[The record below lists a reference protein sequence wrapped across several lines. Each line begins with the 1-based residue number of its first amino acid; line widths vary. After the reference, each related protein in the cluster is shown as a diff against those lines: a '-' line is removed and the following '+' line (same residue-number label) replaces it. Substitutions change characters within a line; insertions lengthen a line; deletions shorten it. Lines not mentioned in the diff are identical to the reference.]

1 MKHEKYV
8 VIAIAALIAFV
19 GCVVVYELTEES
31 DAATS
36 YYLEAKDVMNSDYRN
51 FYFGSVSYIY
61 ITNSIVVE
69 NNVTVQYVSDI
80 SSFTVSSS
88 NNHVET
94 TITKSNYSSGQTID
108 WDVQYWDYN
117 SEGYTFQYGIVYMAN
132 GGTNAPAAQL
142 HSDAYTNVNEITLSS
157 STPTPP
163 TGARFL
169 GWSWS
174 NSASEPDYTA
184 GETFY
189 MIGEGIYRLYAVYE
203 TQTVYTYNLVYDA
216 RGGTNAPAT
225 QTWTGTATSC
235 EFTITSSRPTPPSG
249 STFYGWND
257 NPNYDVPEYVSGDT
271 ITLTASGS
279 NTTIT
284 TTMYAIYDLPLYTIT
299 INVADPT
306 TGTVSPSVINNVP
319 KYTYLNYGNLELYV
333 GSTTVTVTPNPGYKS
348 GYWTC
353 NVSTPDNLPADVQS
367 DITFTAHLANRYYL
381 VIFDNDFSPH
391 GTVSPTSIQSVPY
404 NAPITVNGNSITING
419 TTVTATPDLG
429 YTFSW
434 WDCVVPGGGI
444 PSTVTEDMRFTAYF
458 TDERTFYLYYDMNGG
473 TPQIPSDSSIT
484 TSTTTSY
491 DFDIS
496 WTVPTKTG
504 YIFQGWC
511 ASPAATVVDYHPG
524 DRITVTWAAGGTQT
538 LYAVWELGT
547 SHVFNLYYDMKG
559 GAPQIDTQTYEGS
572 NVTTSHWFRISS
584 VTPTKEGYNFMGWSI
599 NAAGTSVDY
608 SPGNQIPVAWDVESG
623 TGNRTIYAVWEAT
636 DAPVLLNGVYWS
648 NDLYNGSVKLA
659 CRFTGGNMNA
669 THLISIPLYKGN
681 MTANNQPTWEKT
693 NYQVDISISYPNT
706 IIVITV
712 SNNGAPLSGFPVTAN
727 LGKWSGFELQ
737 IDAEK
742 GVLNFTPMNRFNN
755 FTSYTTYTA
764 REQTIA
770 DWSEHT
776 SDNAIYRIVHKD
788 EGAGTPMSFQVVN
801 TMTFLNTFGV
811 VMTDPSINVHD
822 YFPDYDKVRLN
833 FYSFALYG
841 DSFTLNG
848 KTFPVTEGSVT
859 IYYFKDYSG
868 MNHWLA
874 SIDSPTPTNPYG
886 ERYVAQSKTMM
897 LSNIYVTWNG
907 DTCSLTFVN
916 DKFTVDLGT
925 YSAGDESVSFT
936 GFWYFTTTLYEPV
949 TVTEKSIDESSWK
962 AMPDIGGPAM
972 ILLYLGVLLGLGL
985 IAHVKLGLKWLDLT
999 TLAIGMVLGFT
1010 LLG

>member
-31 DAATS
+31 DAVS
-36 YYLEAKDVMNSDYRN
+36 YYYLEAEDIYNNDYGNN
-51 FYFGSVSYIY
+51 FYFGSVANIY
-61 ITNSIVVE
+61 ITDSIVVE
-69 NNVTVQYVSDI
+69 NNITVQYIADV

-88 NNHVET
+88 NNHVVT
-94 TITKSNYSSGQTID
+94 TITKNNYSSGQMID
-108 WDVQYWDYN
+108 WKTQYWDYN
-117 SEGYTFQYGIVYMAN
+117 SGGYTFQYGIYYHAN
-132 GGTNAPAAQL
+132 GGTNAPSAQYY
-142 HSDAYTNVNEITLSS
+142 SNVTTNVNEVTLSS
-157 STPTPP
+157 SAPTPP
-163 TGARFL
+163 TGANFL
-169 GWSWS
+169 GWSEDQT
-174 NSASEPDYTA
+174 ASDPEYYPGDTIYL
-184 GETFY
+184 
-189 MIGEGIYRLYAVYE
+189 IGEGLRWLYAIYE

-225 QTWTGTATSC
+225 QTWTGTATSY

-257 NPNYDVPEYVSGDT
+257 DLIDDYPEFVSGDT

-284 TTMYAIYDLPLYTIT
+284 TTLYAIYDLPLYTVT
-299 INVADPT
+299 INVADPAS
-306 TGTVSPSVINNVP
+306 GTVSPSVVNNVP
-319 KYTYLNYGNLELYV
+319 KYTPLRQSNLELEI
-333 GSTTVTVTPNPGYKS
+333 GQTIVTLTPNPGYSS
-348 GYWTC
+348 GYWSSD
-353 NVSTPDNLPADVQS
+353 VSPGTLPVS
-367 DITFTAHLANRYYL
+367 IESNMTITAHLTTRYYT
-381 VIFDNDFSPH
+381 VYFDNDYSPE
-391 GTVSPTSIQSVPY
+391 GTVSPTSIQNIPY
-404 NAPITVNGNSITING
+404 NSPITVNGNTITING
-419 TTVTATPDLG
+419 TTVTATPNPG
-429 YTFSW
+429 YFFDW
-434 WDCVVPGGGI
+434 WDCVVPGGSI
-444 PSTVTEDMRFTAYF
+444 PSTVTDVMRFTAYF
-458 TDERTFYLYYDMNGG
+458 TDERTYYLYYDMNGG
-473 TPQIPSDSSIT
+473 TPQIPADTSIT
-484 TSTTTSY
+484 PSTTTSY

-504 YIFQGWC
+504 YVFQGWC

-547 SHVFNLYYDMKG
+547 SHVFNLYYDMNG
-559 GAPQIDTQTYEGS
+559 GSPQIDTQTYEGS
-572 NVTTSHWFRISS
+572 NVTTVHTFRISS
-584 VTPTKEGYNFMGWSI
+584 VIPTKEGYDFMGWSI
-599 NAAGTSVDY
+599 YAAGTSVDY
-608 SPGNQIPVAWDVESG
+608 SPGNQIRVGWDVESG
-623 TGNRTIYAVWEAT
+623 TGNRTIYAVWEENDT
-636 DAPVLLNGVYWS
+636 PVLLNGVYWS

-712 SNNGAPLSGFPVTAN
+712 SNNGAPLSGFPVTAD

-737 IDAEK
+737 IEAEK

-755 FTSYTTYTA
+755 FTSYTTYSE

-770 DWSEHT
+770 DWSEYT
-776 SDNAIYRIVHKD
+776 SNNAVFRILHRD
-788 EGAGTPMSFQVVN
+788 EGAGAPMSFQVVN
-801 TMTFLNTFGV
+801 TKTFLDTFGV

-949 TVTEKSIDESSWK
+949 TVTEKSIDGSWK

-999 TLAIGMVLGFT
+999 VLAIGMVLGFT

>member
-8 VIAIAALIAFV
+8 VIAIAALMAFV

-31 DAATS
+31 DAVS
-36 YYLEAKDVMNSDYRN
+36 YYYLEAEDIYNNDYGNN
-51 FYFGSVSYIY
+51 FYFGSVANIY
-61 ITNSIVVE
+61 ITDSIVVE
-69 NNVTVQYVSDI
+69 NNITVQYIADV

-88 NNHVET
+88 NNHVVT
-94 TITKSNYSSGQTID
+94 TITKNNYSSGQMID
-108 WDVQYWDYN
+108 WKTQYWDYN
-117 SEGYTFQYGIVYMAN
+117 SGGYTFQYGIYYHAN
-132 GGTNAPAAQL
+132 GGTNAPSAQYY
-142 HSDAYTNVNEITLSS
+142 SNVTTNVNEVTLSS
-157 STPTPP
+157 SAPTPP
-163 TGARFL
+163 TGANFL
-169 GWSWS
+169 GWS
-174 NSASEPDYTA
+174 EDQTA
-184 GETFY
+184 TDPEYYPGDTIY
-189 MIGEGIYRLYAVYE
+189 LIGEGLRWLYAIYE

-225 QTWTGTATSC
+225 QTWTGTATSY

-257 NPNYDVPEYVSGDT
+257 DLIDDYPEFVSGDT

-284 TTMYAIYDLPLYTIT
+284 TTLYAIYDLPLYTVT
-299 INVADPT
+299 INVADPAS
-306 TGTVSPSVINNVP
+306 GTVSPSVVNNVP
-319 KYTYLNYGNLELYV
+319 KYTPLRQSNLELEI
-333 GSTTVTVTPNPGYKS
+333 GQTIVTLTPNPGYSS
-348 GYWTC
+348 GYWSSD
-353 NVSTPDNLPADVQS
+353 VSPGTLPVS
-367 DITFTAHLANRYYL
+367 VESNMTITAHLTTRYYT
-381 VIFDNDFSPH
+381 VYFDNDYSPE
-391 GTVSPTSIQSVPY
+391 GTVSPTSIQNIPY
-404 NAPITVNGNSITING
+404 NSPITVNGNTITING
-419 TTVTATPDLG
+419 TTVTATPNPG
-429 YTFSW
+429 YFFDW
-434 WDCVVPGGGI
+434 WDCVVPGGSI
-444 PSTVTEDMRFTAYF
+444 PSTVTDVMRFTAYF
-458 TDERTFYLYYDMNGG
+458 TDERTYYLYYDMNGG

-504 YIFQGWC
+504 YVFQGWC

-559 GAPQIDTQTYEGS
+559 GTPQIDTQTYEGS
-572 NVTTSHWFRISS
+572 NVTTSHRFRISS
-584 VTPTKEGYNFMGWSI
+584 VTPTKEGYDFMGWSI

-608 SPGNQIPVAWDVESG
+608 SPGNQILVAWDVESG
-623 TGNRTIYAVWEAT
+623 TGNRTIYAVWEENDT
-636 DAPVLLNGVYWS
+636 PVLLNGVYWS

-712 SNNGAPLSGFPVTAN
+712 SNNGTPLSGFPVTAD

-737 IDAEK
+737 IEAEK

-755 FTSYTTYTA
+755 FTSYTTYSE

-770 DWSEHT
+770 DWSEYT
-776 SDNAIYRIVHKD
+776 SDNAIFRILHRD
-788 EGAGTPMSFQVVN
+788 EGAGAPMSFQVVN
-801 TMTFLNTFGV
+801 TKTFLDTFGV

-916 DKFTVDLGT
+916 DKFTVDLGI
-925 YSAGDESVSFT
+925 YSAGNETVSFA
-936 GFWYFTTTLYEPV
+936 GFWYFTTTLYEPI
-949 TVTEKSIDESSWK
+949 TVTEKSLDGSWK

-972 ILLYLGVLLGLGL
+972 ILLYLGALLGLGL

-999 TLAIGMVLGFT
+999 ILAIGMVLGFT

>member
-31 DAATS
+31 DAAES
-36 YYLEAKDVMNSDYRN
+36 FYIEAKDVYDNEYGNYYFDTTASIYISDSYVSENGVSYKYSSDYRN
-51 FYFGSVSYIY
+51 FTI
-61 ITNSIVVE
+61 
-69 NNVTVQYVSDI
+69 
-80 SSFTVSSS
+80 SSS
-88 NNHVET
+88 NTYVK
-94 TITKSNYSSGQTID
+94 TIVSKIAIGTGQTVDWRAPDWNYNSSGFD
-108 WDVQYWDYN
+108 FN
-117 SEGYTFQYGIVYMAN
+117 LGIRYYAN
-132 GGTNAPAAQL
+132 GGTNAPSMQL
-142 HSDAYTNVNEITLSS
+142 YYNVGYNVTNITLTSS
-157 STPTPP
+157 EPTPP
-163 TGARFL
+163 SGAVFL
-169 GWSWS
+169 GWAFSQT
-174 NSASEPDYTA
+174 ATTPDLYPGDQFVKL
-184 GETFY
+184 GENLTN
-189 MIGEGIYRLYAVYE
+189 LYAVYE
-203 TQTVYTYNLVYDA
+203 TQTIYTFSVIYNA
-216 RGGTNAPAT
+216 NGGTNAPAT
-225 QTWTGTATSC
+225 QTWSGTSTSHT
-235 EFTITSSRPTPPSG
+235 FTVSSSTPTPPSG
-249 STFYGWND
+249 STFYGWNSD
-257 NPNYDVPEYVSGDT
+257 PSYDVVNWVGGDE
-271 ITLTASGS
+271 ITLTISGS
-279 NTTIT
+279 GTTVT
-284 TTMYAIYDLPLYTIT
+284 RTLYAIYDVPLYTVT
-299 INVADPT
+299 VNVADPLS
-306 TGTVSPSVINNVP
+306 GTVSPSTIPNVP
-319 KYTYLNYGNLELYV
+319 KNTYLNYGNYELYV
-333 GSTTVTVTPNPGYKS
+333 GNVTVTVTPNPGYTS

-353 NVSTPDNLPADVQS
+353 NGGAPDDLPVVIESNLT
-367 DITFTAHLANRYYL
+367 ITAHLANRYYT
-381 VIFDNDFSPH
+381 VFFDNDFSPN
-391 GTVSPTSIQSVPY
+391 GTVSPTAIRNVPY
-404 NAPITVNGNSITING
+404 NTPITVNGNQITILG
-419 TTVTATPDLG
+419 TTVTATPDPG
-429 YTFSW
+429 YFFDW
-434 WDCVVPGGGI
+434 WDCVVPGGSI
-444 PSTVTEDMRFTAYF
+444 PSTVTGDMRFTAYF
-458 TDERTFYLYYDMNGG
+458 TDQRTYYLYYDMNGG

-484 TSTTTSY
+484 SSSTTSY
-491 DFDIS
+491 EFDVS

-524 DRITVTWAAGGTQT
+524 DKIIVTWASGGTQT

-559 GAPQIDTQTYEGS
+559 GSPQIDTQIYEGS
-572 NVTTSHWFRISS
+572 NVTTTHWFRISS
-584 VTPTKEGYNFMGWSI
+584 VTPTKEGYDFMGWSI

-608 SPGNQIPVAWDVESG
+608 SPGNQILVVWDVESG
-623 TGNRTIYAVWEAT
+623 TGNRTIYAVWEESE
-636 DAPVLLNGVYWS
+636 APILLNGVYWS

-712 SNNGAPLSGFPVTAN
+712 SNNGTPLSGFPVTAN
-727 LGKWSGFELQ
+727 MGKWSGFELQ
-737 IDAEK
+737 IEAEK

-755 FTSYTTYTA
+755 FTSYTTYSE

-770 DWSEHT
+770 DWSEYT
-776 SDNAIYRIVHKD
+776 SDNAIFRILHRD
-788 EGAGTPMSFQVVN
+788 EGAGAPMSFQVVN
-801 TMTFLNTFGV
+801 TRTFLDTFGV

-925 YSAGDESVSFT
+925 YSAGDETVSFT

-949 TVTEKSIDESSWK
+949 TVTEKSIDGSWK

-985 IAHVKLGLKWLDLT
+985 IAHVILGLKWLDLT
-999 TLAIGMVLGFT
+999 VLAIGMVLGFT

>member
-8 VIAIAALIAFV
+8 VIAIAALMAFV

-31 DAATS
+31 DAVS
-36 YYLEAKDVMNSDYRN
+36 YYYLEAEDIYNNDYGNN
-51 FYFGSVSYIY
+51 FYFGSVANIY
-61 ITNSIVVE
+61 ITDSIVVE
-69 NNVTVQYVSDI
+69 NNITVQYIADV

-88 NNHVET
+88 NNHVVT
-94 TITKSNYSSGQTID
+94 TITKNNYSSGQMID
-108 WDVQYWDYN
+108 WKVQYWDYN
-117 SEGYTFQYGIVYMAN
+117 SGGYTFQYGIYYHAN
-132 GGTNAPAAQL
+132 GGTNAPSAQYY
-142 HSDAYTNVNEITLSS
+142 SNVTTNVNEVTLSS
-157 STPTPP
+157 SAPTPP
-163 TGARFL
+163 TGANFL
-169 GWSWS
+169 GWS
-174 NSASEPDYTA
+174 EDQTA
-184 GETFY
+184 TDPEYYPGDTIY
-189 MIGEGIYRLYAVYE
+189 LIGEGLRWLYAIYE

-225 QTWTGTATSC
+225 QTWTGTATSY

-257 NPNYDVPEYVSGDT
+257 DLIDDYPEFVSGDT

-284 TTMYAIYDLPLYTIT
+284 TTLYAIYDLPLYTVT
-299 INVADPT
+299 INVADPAS
-306 TGTVSPSVINNVP
+306 GTVSPSVVNNVP
-319 KYTYLNYGNLELYV
+319 KYTPLRQSNLELEI
-333 GSTTVTVTPNPGYKS
+333 GQTIVTLTPNPGYSS
-348 GYWTC
+348 GYWSS
-353 NVSTPDNLPADVQS
+353 NVSPGTLPVS
-367 DITFTAHLANRYYL
+367 VESNMTITAHLTTRYYT
-381 VIFDNDFSPH
+381 VYFDNDYSPE
-391 GTVSPTSIQSVPY
+391 GTVSPTSIQNIPY
-404 NAPITVNGNSITING
+404 NSPITVNGNTITING
-419 TTVTATPDLG
+419 TTVTATPNPG
-429 YTFSW
+429 YFFDW
-434 WDCVVPGGGI
+434 WDCVVPGGSI
-444 PSTVTEDMRFTAYF
+444 PSTVTDVMRFTAYF
-458 TDERTFYLYYDMNGG
+458 TDERTYYLYYDMNGG

-484 TSTTTSY
+484 TSATTSY

-504 YIFQGWC
+504 YVFQGWC

-572 NVTTSHWFRISS
+572 NVTTSHRFRISS
-584 VTPTKEGYNFMGWSI
+584 VTPTKEGYDFMGWSI

-608 SPGNQIPVAWDVESG
+608 SPGNQILVAWDVESG
-623 TGNRTIYAVWEAT
+623 TGNRTIYAVWEENDT
-636 DAPVLLNGVYWS
+636 PVLLNGVYWS

-712 SNNGAPLSGFPVTAN
+712 SNNGAPLSGFPVTAD

-737 IDAEK
+737 IEAEK

-755 FTSYTTYTA
+755 FTSYTTYSE

-770 DWSEHT
+770 DWSEYT
-776 SDNAIYRIVHKD
+776 SNNAVFRILHRD
-788 EGAGTPMSFQVVN
+788 EGAGAPMSFQVVN
-801 TMTFLNTFGV
+801 TKTFLDTFGV

-897 LSNIYVTWNG
+897 LSNIYVTWNE

-925 YSAGDESVSFT
+925 YSAGDETVSFT

-949 TVTEKSIDESSWK
+949 TVTEKSIDGSWK

-999 TLAIGMVLGFT
+999 VLAIGMVLGFT